1 MNTVIS
7 DLFFMVDNS
16 AAFAEDLSEEQLEAN
31 LRQNAE
37 EFSSL
42 INQLV
47 GDSTVTAD
55 EVVDDFK
62 ARL

>member
-37 EFSSL
+37 EFSLL

-47 GDSTVTAD
+47 GDNTVTAD
-55 EVVDDFK
+55 EVMADFK